1 MALKTKKDEEVPL
14 TVEAELVTNEEP
26 VKEEETSIVETSTIS
41 IIESDKSWVFI
52 PVTY

>member
-26 VKEEETSIVETSTIS
+26 VKEEPKETSIVETS
-41 IIESDKSWVFI
+41 K
-52 PVTY
+52 P